1 MPFLET
7 VYRLMNRYNQKA
19 KLPKHYGTEDLLYP
33 AEVHLL
39 EVIGSG
45 EGVTTT
51 ELAERLAITKG
62 AVSQTT
68 AKLLEKQLIL
78 KTPASGQRREQ
89 LFTLTERG
97 GIVYRHHRQLHRR
110 MLERVEAVWRE
121 LPPESRTALEE
132 LAVLLEEPLDDM
144 EETQE

>member
-1 MPFLET
+1 MLFLET
-7 VYRLMNRYNQKA
+7 VYRLMNRYNQKT
-19 KLPKHYGTEDLLYP
+19 KTPRCYGTEDLLYP

-39 EVIGSG
+39 EVIGSR
-45 EGVTTT
+45 EGITTT
-51 ELAERLAITKG
+51 ELAERLAVTKG

-121 LPPESRTALEE
+121 LPQESRTALEK
-132 LAVLLEEPLDDM
+132 LVVALENSLEDM
-144 EETQE
+144 EEVQE